1 MTIIRF
7 FTVVSENNKLVFT
20 WIIFLFA
27 TLIVD
32 SSIIRI
38 YYFGLSQSTV
48 TWIMAVFIAISVIFL
63 ASLYVMSNFVRKRSA
78 EIRTRQVVINRLYKM
93 VIISQIL
100 LAAILVLVVFQI
112 STISRYSVQLL
123 IISTIISYFT
133 SISLMGFL
141 GYRFIMWFKSNRSP
155 VLFFYGLACIVLAI
169 SGGFAVSVVSLILSN
184 VPAFA
189 SQHVGT
195 GYPYF
200 SIGSATYLV
209 SYGYSISTV
218 LTFIIWWIASIL
230 VLRHYSEKWGSKKY
244 IILISAPLVYFLIQ
258 FQPVF
263 FSLFSGFLNS
273 EPVLFSILYT
283 LAFTLSKPVGGI
295 LFSIIFWTTSRKLS
309 SNIVVKNFLIISA
322 YGLMLLFISNQAVVL
337 VTASYPPFGLA
348 TVSFMG
354 LSSFFVFVGIY
365 ASAISVAEDS
375 KLRRTIRKY
384 AISEAGLL
392 DSIGMA
398 EMEDKIRK
406 KVFTVAKE
414 QQKNLL
420 ELTGIKHT
428 LSEAEVNQ
436 YLNEIIQEI
445 KKKPVKK

>member
-1 MTIIRF
+1 MSRSFAI
-7 FTVVSENNKLVFT
+7 SSDNNKLIFA

-27 TLIVD
+27 TLLVD

-38 YYFGLSQSTV
+38 YYFGLSQSAV
-48 TWIMAVFIAISVIFL
+48 TWIMGLFIAISVIFL
-63 ASLYVMSNFVRKRSA
+63 ASQYLMFNFVRKRSA
-78 EIRTRQVVINRLYKM
+78 EIRTRQVVMNRLYKM
-93 VIISQIL
+93 VLISQIL
-100 LAAILVLVVFQI
+100 LAITLLLVVFQI
-112 STISRYSVQLL
+112 STISRYSVMLL
-123 IISTIISYFT
+123 TIATMISYFT
-133 SISLMGFL
+133 SMSLMGFL
-141 GYRFIMWFKSNRSP
+141 GYRFITWFKSNRTP
-155 VLFFYGLACIVLAI
+155 VLFLYGLACIVLTI
-169 SGGFAVSVVSLILSN
+169 SGGFAVSLVSLILSN

-218 LTFIIWWIASIL
+218 LTFFIWWIASIL

-244 IILISAPLVYFLIQ
+244 IIIISMPLVFFLIQ

-263 FSLFSGFLNS
+263 FSLFSVFLNS

-283 LAFTLSKPVGGI
+283 VAFTLSKPVGGI
-295 LFSIIFWTTSRKLS
+295 LFSIIFWTTSRKLI
-309 SNIVVKNFLIISA
+309 SNIVVRNYLIISA
-322 YGLMLLFISNQAVVL
+322 FGLMLLFISNQAVVL

-354 LSSFFVFVGIY
+354 LSSFFVFIGIY
-365 ASAISVAEDS
+365 ASAISVAEDA

-384 AISEAGLL
+384 ALSEANLL

-398 EMEDKIRK
+398 LVEDKIRK
-406 KVFTVAKE
+406 KVLKVAKE
-414 QQKNLL
+414 HQKNLM
-420 ELTGIKHT
+420 ELTGIEHT
-428 LSEAEVNQ
+428 LNEAEVNQ
-436 YLNEIIQEI
+436 YLNEVIQEI
-445 KKKPVKK
+445 KKKPPKK

>member
-1 MTIIRF
+1 MFRF
-7 FTVVSENNKLVFT
+7 FAVSSDNNKLIFT

-27 TLIVD
+27 ILLVD

-48 TWIMAVFIAISVIFL
+48 TWIMAVFIVIGVIFL

-78 EIRTRQVVINRLYKM
+78 EIRARQVVINRLYKM
-93 VIISQIL
+93 VVVSQIL
-100 LAAILVLVVFQI
+100 LAITFILVVFQI
-112 STISRYSVQLL
+112 STISRYSVMLL
-123 IISTIISYFT
+123 TITTIISYFT
-133 SISLMGFL
+133 SMSLMGFL
-141 GYRFIMWFKSNRSP
+141 GYRFIIWFKSNRTP
-155 VLFFYGLACIVLAI
+155 VLFFYGLACIVLTL
-169 SGGFAVSVVSLILSN
+169 SGGFAVSLVSLILSN

-244 IILISAPLVYFLIQ
+244 IFIISMPLVYFLIQ

-263 FSLFSGFLNS
+263 LSLFSAFLNS

-309 SNIVVKNFLIISA
+309 SNIVVRNYLIISA

-337 VTASYPPFGLA
+337 VTATYPPFGLA

-354 LSSFFVFVGIY
+354 LSSFFVFIGIY
-365 ASAISVAEDS
+365 ASAISVAEDA

-384 AISEAGLL
+384 ALNEANLL

-398 EMEDKIRK
+398 LMEDKIRK
-406 KVFTVAKE
+406 KVLKVAKE
-414 QQKNLL
+414 QQKNLM
-420 ELTGIKHT
+420 ELTGIEHT
-428 LSEAEVNQ
+428 LNEAEVNQ
-436 YLNEIIQEI
+436 YLNEVIQEI
-445 KKKPVKK
+445 KKKPMK